1 MIMLHPDLQNA
12 WTVASEGV
20 LRNQS
25 VWFGLYEIPMVA
37 YQGHI
42 IPIVIAVYIMSFI
55 ENKLHKI
62 VPEMIDLF
70 VTPLV
75 TSIYNWIFNSYIS
88 WTSICFLRKFFIDWS
103 STNSSITIW
112 DRWVYNWWN
121 ICNYSCYRYSSYM
134 YSIIDMGQIANYGYT
149 YWLPIAS
156 AANIAQGGATHLQ

>member
-1 MIMLHPDLQNA
+1 
-12 WTVASEGV
+12 
-20 LRNQS
+20 
-25 VWFGLYEIPMVA
+25 MVA

-75 TSIYNWIFNSYIS
+75 TVFITGYLTLTLVGPVFV
-88 WTSICFLRKFFIDWS
+88 FFIDWS

-121 ICNYSCYRYSSYM
+121 ICNYSCYRYSSYVFDNRYGSNCQLWIYILVANSISCK
-134 YSIIDMGQIANYGYT
+134 YSTRWCNT
-149 YWLPIAS
+149 CS
-156 AANIAQGGATHLQ
+156 RCKN